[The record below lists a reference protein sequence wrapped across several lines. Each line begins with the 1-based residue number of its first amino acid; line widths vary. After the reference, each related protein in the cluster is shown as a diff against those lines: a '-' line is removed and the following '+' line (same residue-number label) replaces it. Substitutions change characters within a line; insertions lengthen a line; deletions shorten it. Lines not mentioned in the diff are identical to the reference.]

1 MSSNILYKYKD
12 KRAFNNNIYHKLM
25 LIKSLQNISKY
36 VKIYDVCDMHK
47 GDIMEELNI
56 KDVFE
61 FFISK
66 IRMIIF
72 ITLIV
77 ILIGAIYSMFLK
89 TPVYEAN
96 TRLVLTGVA
105 EANKTAVDG
114 GTTLNDVNLNSKLVA
129 TYREIIKSK
138 TILKDV
144 INTLNLD
151 YTADTLAENISVSTV
166 SDTEM
171 IIITVKSIKPEE
183 TAKVANELARVFS
196 EQIKEIYKIEN
207 ISIID
212 KAEVPTMPSNINIV
226 KQVVIYLLI
235 GLVISFGIVFAMFY
249 FDTTL
254 KDASQVERLGLTVL
268 TSIPEK
274 QEDGGKRK

>member
-1 MSSNILYKYKD
+1 MSSNILYKHKD
-12 KRAFNNNIYHKLM
+12 KRAFYNNIYHKLM

-212 KAEVPTMPSNINIV
+212 KAEVPTMPSNINIA

-235 GLVISFGIVFAMFY
+235 GLVVSFGIVFAMFY